1 MGFRETESRRFS
13 ENSKKV
19 KVEMRKNTDVT
30 KTCGLPARAYCIPMQ
45 IFACY
50 SREAF
55 LSRFFIGTLVR
66 QSEINCHFTLLRGT

>member
-19 KVEMRKNTDVT
+19 KVDVKDEKCSTDVT

-55 LSRFFIGTLVR
+55 LSRCFFIGNISSSVR
-66 QSEINCHFTLLRGT
+66 D